1 MDPSIRLLA
10 GRLTQL
16 QLSARLLGNM
26 ASREKK
32 KKLHIYI
39 LDINWGACVPV
50 KGTVRVRVEIKKKRK
65 KLLRIQKLLV
75 EDA

>member
-26 ASREKK
+26 AKREK

-50 KGTVRVRVEIKKKRK
+50 KGTLSVWVEIKYGSKKK
-65 KLLRIQKLLV
+65 TPEILKTW
-75 EDA
+75 